1 MIPRSDVCPETRT
14 VFSLA
19 ATQGETRRKTE
30 ETHLLLLLCLCKH
43 GVLQCHVR
51 RGRAHLGT
59 LLTLEAI
66 IVDELLGRLG
76 ASVSRALTV
85 SHGASCFSGVAGVVA
100 RFEAGAWVFEAVSW
114 LVRSRHC
121 SHVHVVVC
129 EVECGELGIAVM
141 ED

>member
-1 MIPRSDVCPETRT
+1 MTLGRLS
-14 VFSLA
+14 SLPCVSRDL
-19 ATQGETRRKTE
+19 TNRNDT
-30 ETHLLLLLCLCKH
+30 LLLLLCLCEH

-66 IVDELLGRLG
+66 IVDELFGRLG
-76 ASVSRALTV
+76 ASVSGALAV
-85 SHGASCFSGVAGVVA
+85 SHSASCFSCVAGVVA
-100 RFEAGAWVFEAVSW
+100 RFEARAWVFEAVSW

-121 SHVHVVVC
+121 SHVHVGGLL
-129 EVECGELGIAVM
+129 EVECGELRIAVM